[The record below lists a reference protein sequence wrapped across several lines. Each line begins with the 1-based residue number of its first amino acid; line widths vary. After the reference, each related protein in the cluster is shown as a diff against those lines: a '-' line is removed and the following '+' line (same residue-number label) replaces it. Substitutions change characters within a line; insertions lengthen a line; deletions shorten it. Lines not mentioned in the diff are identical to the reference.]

1 MPDQAVILLAE
12 DSEDDILLI
21 RKAFARVFINNPLH
35 VVRDGVETIAC
46 LKGEAKYS
54 NRDEY
59 PLPDLMLLDLK
70 MPELDGFEV
79 LKWIRQQPGPSSLL
93 KIMFSEKKKA
103 VQPEFWI
110 AADQVV
116 ISAQSGF
123 YAKLEETLESFGF
136 AAKVRALCAPAYD
149 KSGVGRPGIDPVVY
163 LKMIMVGF
171 FEDLPSE
178 RAIAARC
185 ADSMSIRAFLK
196 YELQE
201 KTPEHSS
208 FTVIRQRLGLE
219 IYERIFRLT
228 LQALREH
235 GLLRGKNLGID
246 ASVIEANASLR
257 ALVHRNTE
265 EQYWDYVKRLASEA
279 GIDPEDTAA
288 VRKFDRHRPG
298 KGSNQE
304 WQNPHDPDAKIGRTK
319 DGATDMIYKPEA
331 VVDLD
336 TGAIVQAQV
345 QLGDEAD
352 HQDMAG
358 RILEAQQNINRGCVK
373 PLDTLTVR
381 SVTSDKG
388 YYAVSE
394 LQALQKEG
402 VRTVI
407 ADPIGNRRL
416 DKLAAAPKRA
426 VLAARRSVK
435 SKSGK
440 DLLRRRGMHIERSFA
455 HILDCGGMRRATLR
469 GWENLNKRYKLAAA
483 FYNLSQLMR
492 KLFGFGTPKQLA
504 ALWRLLFV
512 QLTWLVGL
520 RVAMAQ
526 PISSAG
532 PSIWQAP
539 RKLRPIVAN

>member
-1 MPDQAVILLAE
+1 
-12 DSEDDILLI
+12 
-21 RKAFARVFINNPLH
+21 VF
-35 VVRDGVETIAC
+35 T
-46 LKGEAKYS
+46 
-54 NRDEY
+54 
-59 PLPDLMLLDLK
+59 
-70 MPELDGFEV
+70 
-79 LKWIRQQPGPSSLL
+79 
-93 KIMFSEKKKA
+93 EKKKEA
-103 VQPEFWI
+103 QPEFWI
-110 AADQVV
+110 AANQVV
-116 ISAQSGF
+116 SPAQSGY

-196 YELQE
+196 YELHE

-219 IYERIFRLT
+219 VYERIFTLT

-246 ASVIEANASLR
+246 SSVIEANASLR

-265 EQYWDYVKRLASEA
+265 EQYWDYVKRLAAES
-279 GIDPEDTAA
+279 GIDRDDAAA

-304 WQNPHDPDAKIGRTK
+304 WVNPYDPDAKIGRTK

-345 QLGDEAD
+345 HLGDQAD
-352 HQDMAG
+352 HKEMAT
-358 RILEAQQNINRGCVK
+358 RVLEAQQNINQAAGEK
-373 PLDTLTVR
+373 LDTLTVN

-388 YYAVSE
+388 YYAVNE
-394 LQALQKEG
+394 LQALQQEDI
-402 VRTVI
+402 RTVI
-407 ADPIGNRRL
+407 ADPIDNRRL
-416 DKLAAAPKRA
+416 DKLELDEKKA
-426 VLAARRSVK
+426 VQAARRSTK
-435 SKSGK
+435 STSGK
-440 DLLRRRGMHIERSFA
+440 ELLRRRGMHIERSFA
-455 HILDCGGMRRATLR
+455 HVLDCGGMRRTTLR
-469 GWENLNKRYKLAAA
+469 GWENLNKRFKLAAA
-483 FYNLSQLMR
+483 IYNLSQLMR
-492 KLFGFGTPKQLA
+492 KLFGIGTPKQLA
-504 ALWRLLFV
+504 ARGRLLFLQFTYLLAAIARIV
-512 QLTWLVGL
+512 NQYTSA
-520 RVAMAQ
+520 RIR
-526 PISSAG
+526 ISFATQENF
-532 PSIWQAP
+532 SITAP
-539 RKLRPIVAN
+539 